1 MQQTTLRILKTTE
14 VEKPMTYT
22 QWCKKY
28 KVGSRVPKT
37 QNNCDMYT
45 SGDYNFDKLVTMIK
59 NQNKNPSVYDRI
71 LKAITA

>member
-1 MQQTTLRILKTTE
+1 MQQTTLRISKTHE
-14 VEKPMTYT
+14 VKNPISYA

-37 QNNCDMYT
+37 QSNCDMYT
-45 SGDYNFDKLVTMIK
+45 SGDYDFDKLVTMIK
-59 NQNKNPSVYDRI
+59 NQNKKPSIYDRI

>member
-1 MQQTTLRILKTTE
+1 MQQTTLKILSTRE
-14 VEKPMTYT
+14 VKNPLSYD

-37 QNNCDMYT
+37 RNNCDMYT
-45 SGDYNFDKLVTMIK
+45 SGDYDFDKLSIMIK
-59 NQNKNPSVYDRI
+59 SKNKNSSVYDRI

>member
-1 MQQTTLRILKTTE
+1 MQQTSIKILKTCE
-14 VEKPMTYT
+14 VENPITFDK
-22 QWCKKY
+22 WCKKY

-45 SGDYNFDKLVTMIK
+45 SGDYNFDKLSIMIK
-59 NQNKNPSVYDRI
+59 NQNKNLSVYDRI